1 MEQPQ
6 TSGSPTTLASY
17 RIFQLFARPEVC
29 LQMLLLSIQCRWCAF
44 YFCICRSCY
53 RGHAYCSDE
62 CRVFGKRKRQSI
74 AQEKYRQTQ
83 KGKRNHCEAEN
94 KRRQGLSKKNQRN
107 MDDATTP
114 VLPVWCIA
122 ILFWIQN
129 RIFGFKPT
137 PRCRFCGVSG
147 RIVPAFPRRGY
158 G

>member
-1 MEQPQ
+1 
-6 TSGSPTTLASY
+6 
-17 RIFQLFARPEVC
+17 
-29 LQMLLLSIQCRWCAF
+29 MLLLSIQCRWCAF

-74 AQEKYRQTQ
+74 AQEKYRKTD
-83 KGKRNHCEAEN
+83 KGKKNHCESEN
-94 KRRQGLSKKNQRN
+94 RRRQGLSKKNQRN

-122 ILFWIQN
+122 LLLWVQN
-129 RIFGFKPT
+129 RIFGFKT
-137 PRCRFCGVSG
+137 APRCRFCGASG
-147 RIVPAFPRRGY
+147 RIVPAFARRGY